1 MLNDTYNSVYNC
13 LCRSASF
20 DDAPRAVLGDEYSG
34 IDGQLSYV
42 RKREVEECVMRIG
55 EVPLHLANVL
65 DVGCGTGGFTLH
77 FAGFAKWA
85 AGVDT
90 SETAIA
96 VAQDRAK
103 RIDVSNAAFQTA
115 SFDHLPFENES
126 FTTVTALD
134 SIQHARPF
142 HDAAVEL
149 SRIMTVGGTLVFTN
163 WLWRAP
169 LETLVLVDPLY
180 TSLIQAGLRIVSVT
194 DTDPGLI
201 DQIKIYIALAE
212 RKAEIEREIGPELLQ
227 MFMADARH
235 IAEKR
240 KDIQRALTV
249 AVKEQ

>member
-1 MLNDTYNSVYNC
+1 
-13 LCRSASF
+13 
-20 DDAPRAVLGDEYSG
+20 
-34 IDGQLSYV
+34 
-42 RKREVEECVMRIG
+42 
-55 EVPLHLANVL
+55 
-65 DVGCGTGGFTLH
+65 
-77 FAGFAKWA
+77 
-85 AGVDT
+85 
-90 SETAIA
+90 
-96 VAQDRAK
+96 
-103 RIDVSNAAFQTA
+103 
-115 SFDHLPFENES
+115 
-126 FTTVTALD
+126 
-134 SIQHARPF
+134 
-142 HDAAVEL
+142 
-149 SRIMTVGGTLVFTN
+149 MTVGGTLVFTN